1 MANFHQYE
9 PKITT
14 FGAGNREILV
24 TEYLTFTNGIS
35 DDKIIP
41 TPPPTP
47 FAQLRLPAE
56 LRKRFALSSE
66 ASKYCPFSSAEH
78 SELERSE

>member
-1 MANFHQYE
+1 MTENL
-9 PKITT
+9 P
-14 FGAGNREILV
+14 V
-24 TEYLTFTNGIS
+24 TDGIS

-66 ASKYCPFSSAEH
+66 ASNYLLSVDVATPKVSIYDAAYKKGLLQLPKNKFPKN
-78 SELERSE
+78 